1 MFRVEIGTDRNM
13 SIPIVWGT
21 RMMGKVD
28 AVPGVGYVATRFFY
42 LQYVPLVPL
51 ETYLVFREVGENIHG
66 VRIPFSP
73 KSILTAWL
81 RTGFAVA
88 TLGFVIAAVICFSDR
103 HANRGVAF
111 LFGAALCI
119 AAFVY
124 SYYFGPICRAGYY
137 RAVYLAD
144 LANISPEQRLAL
156 EITFGRMSAEQAD
169 LELARIYAEA
179 QKAHE
184 VQLQNAPPPEP
195 PLSPDQ
201 FVFK

>member
-1 MFRVEIGTDRNM
+1 M

-28 AVPGVGYVATRFFY
+28 AVAGVGHVATKFFY
-42 LQYVPLVPL
+42 VQFVPLIPL

-81 RTGFAVA
+81 RTGLTVVTLCLGIA
-88 TLGFVIAAVICFSDR
+88 TIVCVSHRHLGSGLMFMAGMGF
-103 HANRGVAF
+103 
-111 LFGAALCI
+111 CI

-124 SYYFGPICRAGYY
+124 SYYFGPICRAGY
-137 RAVYLAD
+137 RRSVYLAE
-144 LANISPEQRLAL
+144 LANIAPEQRLAL
-156 EITFGRMSAEQAD
+156 EIAFGRMSAEQAE
-169 LELARIYAEA
+169 LELTRIYAEA
-179 QKAHE
+179 QQAHE
-184 VQLQNAPPPEP
+184 RLLAETPPKPPESP
-195 PLSPDQ
+195 YSPDQ

>member
-1 MFRVEIGTDRNM
+1 M

-21 RMMGKVD
+21 QMMGKVD
-28 AVPGVGYVATRFFY
+28 AVPGVGHVATRFFY
-42 LQYVPLVPL
+42 LQYVPLIPL
-51 ETYLVFREVGENIHG
+51 ETYLVFREVGGDIHG
-66 VRIPFSP
+66 VRIAFSP

-81 RTGFAVA
+81 RTGCVVA
-88 TLGFVIAAVICFSDR
+88 AIGLVIAAIICFSDR
-103 HANRGVAF
+103 HAARGVAL
-111 LFGAALCI
+111 LFSAALCI

-124 SYYFGPICRAGYY
+124 SYYFGPICRAGYH

-144 LANISPEQRLAL
+144 LANLAPEQRLAL

-179 QKAHE
+179 EKAHE
-184 VQLQNAPPPEP
+184 QQLRDAPPPQPPEP
-195 PLSPDQ
+195 PFSPDQ